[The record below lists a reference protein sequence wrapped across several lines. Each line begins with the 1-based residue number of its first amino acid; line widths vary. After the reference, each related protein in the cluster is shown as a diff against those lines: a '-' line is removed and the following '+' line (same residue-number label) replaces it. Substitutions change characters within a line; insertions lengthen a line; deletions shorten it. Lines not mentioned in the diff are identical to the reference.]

1 MDLVHAIF
9 LVPFSHQLPAW
20 MVDDVDRVL
29 MAARLEPAGV
39 PVADA
44 DGDMIPTNRVLIAAE
59 RVYIEQM
66 AAHPD
71 WMFVE
76 EVQDAGNLE

>member
-1 MDLVHAIF
+1 MDLVHAVF
-9 LVPFSHQLPAW
+9 LLPFSHTLPVWEA
-20 MVDDVDRVL
+20 DGQDRVL
-29 MAARLEPAGV
+29 LASRLEPAGV

-44 DGDMIPTNRVLIAAE
+44 DGDLIPTNRVLIAAE

-71 WMFVE
+71 WLYIE
-76 EVQDAGNLE
+76 EVQIAEVS